1 MLYCLLINATNN
13 LNTLKMLNIEGC
25 HRNSWESQ
33 TSKCIVSM
41 FETFLQTESECYFS
55 FQNPILFF
63 EFKNQA
69 KYTLLKQKGG
79 CKNSTLTN

>member
-41 FETFLQTESECYFS
+41 FETFLQTESECYDIFHFRIQS
-55 FQNPILFF
+55 YSLNSETKPNIHYLSKR
-63 EFKNQA
+63 EAA
-69 KYTLLKQKGG
+69 KIAL
-79 CKNSTLTN
+79 